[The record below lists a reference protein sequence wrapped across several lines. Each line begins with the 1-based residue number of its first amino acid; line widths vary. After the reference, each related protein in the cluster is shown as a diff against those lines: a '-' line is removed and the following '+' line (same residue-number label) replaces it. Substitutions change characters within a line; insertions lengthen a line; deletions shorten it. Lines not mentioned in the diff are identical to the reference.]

1 MTSIRTGQREE
12 QLVKALVKEKVRFRN
27 QKVRFRNRNLTQ
39 EVAVIS
45 RAVLAAD
52 EAYLREAIESVHWER
67 RGWLGRLVRVEP
79 PAEQIERPTKSLDER
94 LVA

>member
-1 MTSIRTGQREE
+1 MTSIRTGQPEE

-27 QKVRFRNRNLTQ
+27 RNLTQ
-39 EVAVIS
+39 ELAAIS

-79 PAEQIERPTKSLDER
+79 PAEQIERRTKSLEER